1 MQMQVSRAAWPTEP
15 ASLDPQNP
23 LASKARGTVHFAEA
37 TDGDKGR
44 IRAESFADH
53 FSQARMFF
61 RSQSALE
68 QAHIASALVFELSK
82 VETGH
87 VRLAVLAQLQ
97 NIDMSLAKRVAAGL
111 GLDALPAPT
120 NPAAPVRNL
129 PLSPALR
136 IIDRMKPTL
145 QAIRGGVIRP
155 LLVPLVL
162 LLQGLLHPVDD
173 TQRG

>member
-1 MQMQVSRAAWPTEP
+1 M
-15 ASLDPQNP
+15 
-23 LASKARGTVHFAEA
+23 ASKARGTVHFAEA
-37 TDGDKGR
+37 NRMVTKAASGPKVLPID
-44 IRAESFADH
+44 S
-53 FSQARMFF
+53 SQARMFF

-82 VETGH
+82 VKTGH

-97 NIDMSLAKRVAAGL
+97 QVSTCPWAERVAAGL

-136 IIDRMKPTL
+136 IIDRMKQTL
-145 QAIRGGVIRP
+145 Q
-155 LLVPLVL
+155 
-162 LLQGLLHPVDD
+162 QEH
-173 TQRG
+173 